1 MPINSKIQ
9 IRKGSAN
16 EWDTANPILDLG
28 EPGFDSTN
36 SIIKIGD
43 GSTHWNDLRPINESF
58 NKQTF
63 NIDSPQS
70 ELLIN
75 NGYVVGSVDVY
86 YNGVKLI
93 NGVDYTA
100 TDGSTVLLATPAIP
114 GSVIETIN
122 ILPSLSFKNFV
133 QSENIHPFLFSG
145 M

>member
-9 IRKGSAN
+9 IRKGSSS
-16 EWDTANPILDLG
+16 EWNSANPILDLG

-43 GSTHWNDLRPINESF
+43 GSTPWNDLRPINESI

-63 NIDSPQS
+63 NVDSSQS
-70 ELLIN
+70 EFLID

-86 YNGVKLI
+86 YNGVKLL
-93 NGVDYTA
+93 NGVDYVA
-100 TDGSTVLLATPAIP
+100 TDGSVVILTSPAIP
-114 GSVIETIN
+114 GSVIETVN
-122 ILPSLSFKNFV
+122 ILPSLSFKNLV

>member
-1 MPINSKIQ
+1 MPLNNLITFRRGTS
-9 IRKGSAN
+9 N
-16 EWDTANPILDLG
+16 EWSTSNPILNSG
-28 EPGFDSTN
+28 EPGWDVTN
-36 SIIKIGD
+36 NLFKVGD
-43 GSTHWNDLRPINESF
+43 GTTPWNDLRPINESF

-63 NIDSPQS
+63 NIESVQS

-75 NGYVVGSVDVY
+75 NGYIVGSVDLY

-93 NGVDYTA
+93 DGLDYIA
-100 TDGSTVLLATPAIP
+100 TNGSTVVLATPAIP
-114 GSVIETIN
+114 GSVIEIIN